1 MLKALLFD
9 MDGTLTETDHIHMA
23 AWQEL
28 LAAQGIMV
36 DKEIYDSRIS
46 GRTNPLII
54 REFLPHLNELEIE
67 AFVSHKEAIAVNMM
81 QTLEPVAG
89 LHELLAW
96 QTRQELKL
104 ALVTN
109 ATNATVPF
117 VLETLGLSETFKIRI
132 LAEDVV
138 AGKPDPIHYQT
149 ALKRLGVDAEH
160 AIAFEDSPAGVRS
173 AVGAGIKVVAITT
186 SQPKDVLLR
195 DGASLVIDNFEAL
208 ELWELLRLYEYRK

>member
-36 DKEIYDSRIS
+36 DKEMYDSRIS

-54 REFLPHLNELEIE
+54 REFLPHLNEFEIE
-67 AFVSHKEAIAVNMM
+67 AFVSHKEAIALNMM

-96 QTRQELKL
+96 QTRQEFKL

-208 ELWELLRLYEYRK
+208 KLWELLRSYEYRK

>member
-1 MLKALLFD
+1 M
-9 MDGTLTETDHIHMA
+9 T
-23 AWQEL
+23 
-28 LAAQGIMV
+28 QGF
-36 DKEIYDSRIS
+36 S

-54 REFLPHLNELEIE
+54 REFLPHLNEFEIR
-67 AFVSHKEAIAVNMM
+67 ALSHKEAIALNMM
-81 QTLEPVAG
+81 QTLKPVAG

-109 ATNATVPF
+109 PTNATVPF

-208 ELWELLRLYEYRK
+208 SLWELLRSYEYRK